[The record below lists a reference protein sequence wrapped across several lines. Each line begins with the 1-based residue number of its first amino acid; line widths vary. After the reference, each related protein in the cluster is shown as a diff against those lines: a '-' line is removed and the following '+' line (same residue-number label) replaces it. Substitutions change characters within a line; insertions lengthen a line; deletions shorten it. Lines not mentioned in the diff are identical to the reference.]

1 MFDKCDRCSGPL
13 TNGYET
19 RDFGRDDATG
29 YADVEFICADCI
41 EEESPSAVLVIDE
54 KALRYPGIV
63 EHSMG
68 LLQHA
73 DRIEI
78 LSVTYKGN

>member
-1 MFDKCDRCSGPL
+1 MFDKCDRCGGSLLDGSQVRVHGLDASG
-13 TNGYET
+13 YCDE
-19 RDFGRDDATG
+19 
-29 YADVEFICADCI
+29 EFICADCI